1 MEIAKELKK
10 RTAHIS
16 LLYAEDD
23 KKIQEQVT
31 QFLRKFFPD
40 VTVCDDG
47 QAALEQFETHP
58 YDLVVTDIKM
68 PRLDGMALSKKIKQ
82 LTKKTKVVITS
93 AFDDKALLIR
103 SIGLH
108 VDYYLVKPIDYEN
121 LLLILFRVVN
131 EILIE
136 RKMETFQR
144 HQQEIVDFQDNMIL
158 TIDAHKITS
167 ANQTFLHYFHIE
179 DFNALKKSTINIAD
193 FFVDEAPYFFP
204 KDKANWIAEM
214 YRMEDNDFLV
224 KTTGSQHTDAKIF
237 VGRIGTL
244 HTFNERIIT
253 LTEVTANLGVVGEKN
268 ETFRYFTPQTITRF
282 FDLFGSELQRSKK
295 YHLPLCVSM
304 LRFTV
309 PQKNMAS
316 VDTIVEILHKR
327 LNISDFFAA
336 ISRSK
341 LLIVHVDQTLLELRP
356 LLGAIHTQLTND
368 VKIPS
373 FFGVTQVG
381 ASDTVES
388 VLKGVEKSLAQTEGK
403 NAPPIQTHPDYDDL
417 VEDEQ
422 QLIKAKLKKITSEQQ
437 FSFVYYYKG
446 MKMENII
453 KHPYLSSRNTLAF
466 PITKNMLRTLHE
478 GASVYVGG
486 TLKELYYIEA
496 KVITLDVAQ
505 REATVGAFRYTQK
518 LPTKR
523 QKLRVEFDSHTP
535 VFLITDNKK
544 THGQLADLSYD
555 SLAVTLTD
563 ISGVFPGDTINIS
576 THFDKKKLET
586 VAEVYRISKE
596 GSHYR
601 MALLLFVDQATKNKI
616 QTILT
621 QRELQ
626 IAQEI
631 KNLAS

>member
-1 MEIAKELKK
+1 MELAKELKK
-10 RTAHIS
+10 RGSQIS
-16 LLYAEDD
+16 VLYAEDD

-31 QFLRKFFPD
+31 QFLQKFFPRM
-40 VTVCDDG
+40 TVCDDG
-47 QAALEQFETHP
+47 QAALEQFEAHP
-58 YDLVVTDIKM
+58 YDLLLTDIKM
-68 PRLDGMALSKKIKQ
+68 PRLDGMALAKKIKQ
-82 LTKKTKVVITS
+82 RHKKTKVVITS
-93 AFDDKALLIR
+93 AFDDKSLLIR

-121 LLLILFRVVN
+121 LIVILFRVIN

-136 RKMETFQR
+136 RKMETYQR

-158 TIDAHKITS
+158 TIDAHDITS
-167 ANQTFLHYFHIE
+167 ANQTFLHF
-179 DFNALKKSTINIAD
+179 FQFKTLKELKQSDLNLAD
-193 FFVDEAPYFFP
+193 FFVEEAPYFYP
-204 KDKANWIAEM
+204 RDKKNWIAEL
-214 YRMEDNDFLV
+214 YAMEDNDFLV

-244 HTFNERIIT
+244 HTFKERIIT
-253 LTEVTANLGVVGEKN
+253 LTAVTANLGVVGEKN
-268 ETFRYFTPQTITRF
+268 ETSRYFTPQTITRF

-295 YHLPLCVSM
+295 YHLPLSVSM
-304 LRFTV
+304 LRFSVPPKNLASIDTV
-309 PQKNMAS
+309 
-316 VDTIVEILHKR
+316 VELLHKR
-327 LNISDFFAA
+327 LNVSDFFAA
-336 ISRSK
+336 ISHSK

-356 LLGAIHTQLTND
+356 LLDAIHTQLTND
-368 VKIPS
+368 LKIPS
-373 FFGVTQVG
+373 FFGATQVG

-388 VLKGVEKSLAQTEGK
+388 VLKWVEKSLAQTEGK
-403 NAPPIQTHPDYDDL
+403 NAPPIQTHPDYDAL
-417 VEDEQ
+417 AEDEQ
-422 QLIKAKLKKITSEQQ
+422 QLIETKLKKITADQQ
-437 FSFVYYYKG
+437 FSLVHYYKG
-446 MKMENII
+446 MKIESIV
-453 KHPYLSSRNTLAF
+453 KHPYLSSRKTLAF

-478 GASVYVGG
+478 GASVYLGG
-486 TLKELYYIEA
+486 TLKELYIEA

-505 REATVGAFRYTQK
+505 LEATVGAFRYTQK

-535 VFLITDNKK
+535 VFLITDKK
-544 THGQLADLSYD
+544 KSHGQIADLSYD

-563 ISGVFPGDTINIS
+563 ISGFFPGDTITVS
-576 THFDKKKLET
+576 TQFDKEKLET

-616 QTILT
+616 QSILT

-631 KNLAS
+631 KNISS